1 MTHCHIPYLSED
13 ERLFLNSTAT
23 CSQARRMSNAEQNR
37 ASIEENRRQHHQ
49 SMSSGHHSFSS
60 FFWKRRGSSTSS
72 ISFNGSVDY
81 SIENNEPSPKAKEL
95 EMLIFEQPQ
104 RTLRLSLTP
113 RCAA

>member
-49 SMSSGHHSFSS
+49 
-60 FFWKRRGSSTSS
+60 
-72 ISFNGSVDY
+72 NY